1 MSFSLEAAL
10 RPASFA
16 SLIDDHQLG
25 NLADWLASLGHPE
38 LAARLELASAEA
50 SGQSWWR
57 ALAASEFLRRSIAA
71 EPATA
76 LAVMEGATPDTV
88 SSLEAAPRD
97 DAEALGIALRTH
109 RRRVM
114 LAIAWRDLADR
125 SGLGETLEALSALA
139 DQCLGVALAAARLAM
154 HRRHGALRD
163 AEGAVIPLFVIC
175 MGKLGGRELNFS
187 SDIDIIF
194 AYPVDGESDG
204 RRPLSASEYC
214 LREARIVIDLIDSN
228 TAAGRVFRVDT
239 RLRPF
244 GEAGPLAIS
253 FPALENYLQLHG
265 RDWERYAF
273 VKARF
278 VAGEGTALAPAL
290 AFHETVIRPFV
301 YRRYLDFGVLASLR
315 DMKAMIA
322 REVQRRDLV
331 DHLKLGPGGIREV
344 EFVAQSLQL
353 IRGGQMSQLRTER
366 LYAALDAIAAAG
378 LLDATAV
385 DNLRR
390 AYDVLRVCENRLQA
404 LDDRQVHALPTD
416 EAGRRLLTLAMG
428 TADWEAL
435 RHDLDGHRRLVSEA
449 FEAMLFQAEVGDDEG
464 ARWLDQ
470 SPEVLEAAVSDCG
483 IADPEGV
490 SAALTK
496 LRKQIARTP
505 IDTVSRER
513 LERFISGVIKALAAH
528 PEPAVALQRV
538 LGVAA
543 AVLRRSAYLALLN
556 EQPAA
561 LERLVSLA
569 GMSGFLADQLAAH
582 PPLLDSLLD
591 TRWSL
596 APLDR
601 AALADDLA
609 AVEADLGPADSEA
622 RVQALA
628 RFARAAWFRI
638 AVADVSETLPLM
650 KVSDRLTD
658 VAEIVLERVLDIAW
672 SDLVARHGRPP
683 GCGEDRSRFAIV
695 AYGKLGGWELGYG
708 SDLDIVF
715 LHDVGAGDT
724 DGAQPIDATMFV
736 MRLAR
741 RIVHLLSVQTGDGQ
755 LYEVDTRLRPSG
767 RSGLLVSSLSAF
779 RRYQAEDAWTWE
791 HQALTRARAVAGDAD
806 VCKRFETLRTEVLC
820 RDVRRAT
827 LAQDVVAMR
836 KKMRDNLSEAKAGE
850 FDIKQDRGG
859 MGDLEFLVQYLV
871 LRHACE
877 VPAVADWSDNMR
889 QLDSLAN
896 AGLLDAD
903 TASGL
908 QQAYRAFRA
917 VIHRRSLDRRGR
929 VVNDQQLPD
938 ARACVRA
945 AWDGVLGDVGP
956 AS

>member
-16 SLIDDHQLG
+16 SLIDERQLG
-25 NLADWLASLGHPE
+25 NLADWLAGLDHPE
-38 LAARLELASAEA
+38 LISRLESASTDT
-50 SGQSWWR
+50 SDQHWWR
-57 ALAASEFLRRSIAA
+57 ALAASEFLRRSVSA

-76 LAVMEGATPDTV
+76 LAVLDGAAPDTV

-97 DAEALGIALRTH
+97 DAEALGLALRAH

-125 SGLGETLEALSALA
+125 AGLGETLEALSALA
-139 DQCLGVALAAARLAM
+139 DQCLEVALAAARRAM
-154 HRRHGALRD
+154 HRRHGELMD
-163 AEGAVIPLFVIC
+163 SDGAVIPLFVIC

-194 AYPVDGESDG
+194 AYPVEGESDG

-214 LREARIVIDLIDSN
+214 LREARIVIDLIDTNS
-228 TAAGRVFRVDT
+228 AAGRVFRVDT

-278 VAGEGTALAPAL
+278 VAGEGTALDPAL
-290 AFHETVIRPFV
+290 AFHEAVIRPFV

-366 LYAALDAIAAAG
+366 IYAALDAIAAAG
-378 LLDATAV
+378 LLEPETAA
-385 DNLRR
+385 DLRR
-390 AYDVLRVCENRLQA
+390 AYDALRVCENRLQA

-416 EAGRRLLTLAMG
+416 VAGQQLLTLAMG
-428 TADWEAL
+428 AADWDAL
-435 RHDLDGHRRLVSEA
+435 RDDIDAHRRLVADA

-464 ARWLDQ
+464 ARWLDE
-470 SPEVLEAAVSDCG
+470 SAEVIEAAVAECG

-490 SAALTK
+490 SAALTRF
-496 LRKQIARTP
+496 RKQISRTP

-513 LERFISGVIKALAAH
+513 LERFISGVIETLAAH
-528 PEPAVALQRV
+528 PKPAVALKRV
-538 LGVAA
+538 LGVAN

-569 GMSGFLADQLAAH
+569 GMSAFLADQLAAH
-582 PPLLDSLLD
+582 PPLLDALLD
-591 TRWSL
+591 ARWSL
-596 APLDR
+596 AALDR
-601 AALADDLA
+601 VALAEDLA

-672 SDLVARHGRPP
+672 ADLVARHGRPP
-683 GCGEDRSRFAIV
+683 GCSDDQMRFAIV

-791 HQALTRARAVAGDAD
+791 HQALTRARAVAGDSD
-806 VCKRFETLRTEVLC
+806 VCDRFEALRKDVLC
-820 RDVRRAT
+820 GDVRRDT
-827 LAQDVVAMR
+827 LAHDVVAMR

-877 VPAVADWSDNMR
+877 VPAVTVWSDNIR
-889 QLDSLAN
+889 QLDSLAE
-896 AGLLDAD
+896 AGLLDGD
-903 TASGL
+903 TAAGL
-908 QQAYRAFRA
+908 QQAYRSFRA

-929 VVNDQQLPD
+929 VVDDAALPE

-945 AWDGVLGDVGP
+945 AWDAVLGDVSP
-956 AS
+956 AG

>member
-1 MSFSLEAAL
+1 MSFSLAAAL

-16 SLIDDHQLG
+16 SLIDDSQLG
-25 NLADWLASLGHPE
+25 KLADWLLSLDHPE
-38 LAARLELASAEA
+38 LVSRLQAESNKE
-50 SGQSWWR
+50 SGQHWWR
-57 ALAASEFLRRSIAA
+57 ALAASEFLCRSIAA

-76 LAVMEGATPDTV
+76 LAVLDGASPAAV
-88 SSLEAAPRD
+88 SHLESAPRD
-97 DAEALGIALRTH
+97 DADALAQALRTH

-125 SGLGETLEALSALA
+125 AGLGETLEALSALA
-139 DQCLGVALAAARLAM
+139 DQCLEVALAAARLAM
-154 HRRHGALRD
+154 HRRHGELRD
-163 AEGAVIPLFVIC
+163 ADGAVVPLFVIC

-194 AYPVDGESDG
+194 AYPAEGSSDG
-204 RRPLSASEYC
+204 HRPLSASEYC

-228 TAAGRVFRVDT
+228 TASGRVFRVDT

-253 FPALENYLQLHG
+253 FSALENYLQLHG

-290 AFHETVIRPFV
+290 AFQDTVIRPFV

-353 IRGGQMSQLRTER
+353 IRGGQMNQLRTER
-366 LYAALDAIAAAG
+366 LYAALDAVATAG
-378 LLDATAV
+378 LLEAATV
-385 DNLRR
+385 TDLRR
-390 AYDVLRVCENRLQA
+390 AYDALRVCENRLQA

-416 EAGRRLLTLAMG
+416 QAGRRSLTLAMG
-428 TADWEAL
+428 ATDWAAL
-435 RHDLDGHRRLVSEA
+435 RDDLDRHRRRVAES
-449 FEAMLFQAEVGDDEG
+449 FEAMLFQVEVGDNEG
-464 ARWLDQ
+464 ARWLDE
-470 SPEVLEAAVSDCG
+470 STEVLEAAVADCG
-483 IADPEGV
+483 IADPDGV
-490 SAALTK
+490 SAALT
-496 LRKQIARTP
+496 RFREQISRTP

-513 LERFISGVIKALAAH
+513 LERFISGVIDALSAR
-528 PEPAVALQRV
+528 PAPAIALQRV

-569 GMSGFLADQLAAH
+569 GMSAFLADQLAAH
-582 PPLLDSLLD
+582 PPLLDALLD

-609 AVEADLGPADSEA
+609 ASESDLGPADSEA

-658 VAEIVLERVLDIAW
+658 VAEIVLERVVDIAW
-672 SDLVARHGRPP
+672 ADLVARHGRPP
-683 GCGEDRSRFAIV
+683 GCRDGQMRFAIV

-724 DGAQPIDATMFV
+724 DGAHPIDATIFV

-791 HQALTRARAVAGDAD
+791 HQALTRARAVAGDTE
-806 VCKRFETLRTEVLC
+806 VCQRFETLRTEVLC
-820 RDVRRAT
+820 RDVRRDS
-827 LAQDVVAMR
+827 LADDVVAMR
-836 KKMRDNLSEAKAGE
+836 KKMRDKLSQAKAGE

-871 LRHACE
+871 LRNACE
-877 VPAVADWSDNMR
+877 VPAVTAWSDNIR
-889 QLDSLAN
+889 QLDSLAE

-903 TASGL
+903 TAAAL
-908 QQAYRAFRA
+908 QQAYRSFRA

-929 VVNDQQLPD
+929 VVDDHQLRE

-945 AWDGVLGDVGP
+945 AWDRVLGHVTP
-956 AS
+956 AD